1 MNRARRSSRGYTLV
15 ELFAVVAIMMVL
27 ATVAIYGVRRYLLYA
42 KTAEAGEV
50 LSSIQAGEESYF
62 EETFRYLDVTGT
74 SFYPAPLSVLGD
86 TKVQWGAEAAGC
98 TGCRDRFLTIG
109 VTVNQPVA
117 FRYSVGTGATG
128 SDPTPLV
135 SPSETK
141 LDGAPFA
148 AVTTAPQDYYVAV
161 AASDLDGD
169 DGQLSLC
176 IASSFQGQM
185 YTEDMGE

>member
-1 MNRARRSSRGYTLV
+1 MNRVRRSSRGYTLV

-74 SFYPAPLSVLGD
+74 NFYPAPLSVLGD
-86 TKVQWGAEAAGC
+86 TKVQWGAEAGGC
-98 TGCRDRFLTIG
+98 SGCRDRFLTIG

-117 FRYSVGTGATG
+117 FRYSVRTGATG
-128 SDPTPLV
+128 SDPAALV
-135 SPSETK
+135 STSAK
-141 LDGAPFA
+141 LDGTPFA
-148 AVTTAPQDYYVAV
+148 AVATAPQDHYVAV
-161 AASDLDGD
+161 AASDLDADGD
-169 DGQLSLC
+169 QLSLC